1 MFKLMRYFSIA
12 SAVTIAL
19 AMIAVSTVVT
29 DITTKQLIHERE
41 AASQTLAQAFSNAM
55 WPAYQSHLASA
66 TDLDPEDLR
75 ASAETGRL
83 AAEFKRLVEGLTV
96 VKLEIVA
103 PNGKTVFS
111 TDQARL
117 GEETKDYAGFVAA
130 TRGRIKSEISHEAS
144 FKAID
149 RNVSNIDLVTS
160 YLPFSNAAGKIAGV
174 FAVSYDITE
183 TLEEVRHRRYALI
196 ATICLLFIVLYMILQ
211 MIVGHAAKVMGRQHD
226 ELTAAKSALETS
238 NKDLADEIR
247 MREHTQTE
255 LQQTN
260 EQLIERSEELQE
272 AQDSLVQKERLATL
286 GQLTATVSH
295 ELRNPMGAIR
305 TSLFLAKQK
314 TEGKG
319 LGVERALDRAERN
332 IVRCDTIIA
341 ELLDFARDTPP
352 NLEPENADRWLKLT
366 LQEQIVPEGV
376 EVVFDFGASG
386 VEVAFDK
393 ERLRRAVINVF
404 DNGAQSMIDNPPER
418 ERKLTVSTRA
428 TDGIFEMVF
437 EDQGAGMD
445 EETLEKIF
453 EPLFS
458 TKSFGVGLG
467 LPTVKKIVEVH
478 GGEITYD
485 STPGVGTKAFIRL
498 PIKTEQQQEAA

>member
-29 DITTKQLIHERE
+29 DITTTQLLHERE
-41 AASQTLAQAFSNAM
+41 ASARTLAQTFSNTM
-55 WPAYQSHLASA
+55 WPAFRDNLE
-66 TDLDPEDLR
+66 TTIRLDGEALRTSPEVQQTNGDVRQLLR
-75 ASAETGRL
+75 
-83 AAEFKRLVEGLTV
+83 GLPV
-96 VKLEIVA
+96 VKVDLLA
-103 PNGKTVFS
+103 PNGRTVYS
-111 TDQARL
+111 TDASRL
-117 GEETKDYAGFVAA
+117 GQENKDHPAFVAA
-130 TRGRIKSEISHEAS
+130 ARGRINSEISHHGK

-149 RNVSNIDLVTS
+149 KDISKIDVVTTF
-160 YLPFSNAAGKIAGV
+160 LPIRGEGGAIESI
-174 FAVSYDITE
+174 FAVSYDITK
-183 TLEEVRHRRYALI
+183 TLEDVRYRRYSLI
-196 ATICLLFIVLYMILQ
+196 ATVCLLFVVLYMILQ
-211 MIVGHAAKVMGRQHD
+211 MIVGHAAKVMRRQHD
-226 ELTAAKSALETS
+226 ELTDAKSALEAS
-238 NKDLADEIR
+238 NAELADEIT
-247 MREHTQTE
+247 MREKAQKDLQETFEQLVQRTDE
-255 LQQTN
+255 LQ
-260 EQLIERSEELQE
+260 L
-272 AQDSLVQKERLATL
+272 AQDTLVQKERLATL

-352 NLEPENADRWLKLT
+352 NLESVDADRWLKST
-366 LQEQIVPEGV
+366 LGEQSVPDGVEVTFDFGATGV
-376 EVVFDFGASG
+376 EVV
-386 VEVAFDK
+386 FDK

-404 DNGAQSMIDNPPER
+404 DNGAQAMIDNPPER
-418 ERKLTVSTRA
+418 ERTLKVSSRVINETY
-428 TDGIFEMVF
+428 EMVF

-467 LPTVKKIVEVH
+467 LPTVKKIIEVH

-498 PIKTEQQQEAA
+498 PVKAAQQEAA